1 MESGNRS
8 DRGHSNE
15 RNERRPNS
23 VDRNRDQTS
32 RSRDREY
39 DKRDKDPET
48 FTQVYV
54 AKLDRRTRESDLKEA
69 FLKFGK
75 IKDIIVKH
83 SYAFIN
89 YEDHEAATNAV
100 KDMNGV
106 TFVNGEQLSVE

>member
-1 MESGNRS
+1 MDSGIRS

-15 RNERRPNS
+15 RRGNS
-23 VDRNRDQTS
+23 VDRDRDRGS
-32 RSRDREY
+32 RSRDRNY

-54 AKLDRRTRESDLKEA
+54 AKLDRKTRESDLKEA
-69 FLKFGK
+69 FSKFGK

-89 YEDHEAATNAV
+89 YEDHEAATKAIQ
-100 KDMNGV
+100 DMHGV